1 MRLTADKILTRLPG
15 VLRNAR
21 EEEGLTVQQAAAAT
35 GFSPQTIENSE
46 RPGRPYPALE
56 YLLGLLDAYGVSLRD
71 LEELLREE
79 RGRQLRSHV
88 EGLERR
94 VAKLEGGEDERP
106 R

>member
-1 MRLTADKILTRLPG
+1 MGLTADRILTRLPR

-21 EEEGLTVQQAAAAT
+21 QEAGLTVQQAAAAT
-35 GFSPQTIENSE
+35 GFSPQMIESSE

-56 YLLGLLDAYGVSLRD
+56 YLLGLLDAYGVSLRE

-79 RGRQLRSHV
+79 RGKQLRSRI

-94 VAKLEGGEDERP
+94 VAKLERGKAQKP
-106 R
+106 

>member
-1 MRLTADKILTRLPG
+1 M
-15 VLRNAR
+15 
-21 EEEGLTVQQAAAAT
+21 

-56 YLLGLLDAYGVSLRD
+56 YLLGMFDAYGVSLRE

-79 RGRQLRSHV
+79 GGRQLRSEI

-94 VAKLEGGEDERP
+94 VAKLERRENEGP
-106 R
+106 